1 MAINQCEATAML
13 SGNPEEG
20 LNTLNDIEN
29 QSLIID
35 CRHFE
40 MSGFSKRV
48 EFGSSNKNTR
58 NNQ

>member
-1 MAINQCEATAML
+1 ML